1 MSEYKTISEIP
12 YSSERAVIVNVHT
25 LLCTTLAILST
36 RRYMDMPLLVID
48 CPLHNESDAEALR
61 RLQKEYNFDLCCL
74 PLKRH
79 GDTLDDLFLHIASDW
94 IYLVDSD
101 VEILN
106 GEALQMMRT
115 MRSRSLIDNKQ
126 IFGVGMKQVS
136 GYGLPPMEH
145 TYHAERMWIPYCC
158 LNVALVRKEIL
169 SGGSF
174 NIVAK
179 TNLSFA
185 GGIFCKVRNKLKK
198 YNLLRLAN
206 MVDLSLGIFRRR
218 YGGHCIDD
226 TLYDT
231 GALLFESL
239 SDKGVHYVDWSF
251 FSYPAYVTHF
261 CGVTRSAMYKNEPVA
276 VGMNDIKQTILRRLK
291 GEYHF
296 DYNGFYKI

>member
-36 RRYMDMPLLVID
+36 RCYMDMPLLVID

-115 MRSRSLIDNKQ
+115 MRSRSLVDTIL
-126 IFGVGMKQVS
+126 IFGVGMKQLS
-136 GYGLPPMEH
+136 GYGVPPMEH
-145 TYHAERMWIPYCC
+145 TYFSERMWIPYCC
-158 LNVALVRKEIL
+158 LNVTLVRKEIE
-169 SGGSF
+169 SGSSF
-174 NIVAK
+174 NIMSK
-179 TNLSFA
+179 TNLNPIGGDFA
-185 GGIFCKVRNKLKK
+185 RFATNSKNTIFF
-198 YNLLRLAN
+198 RLAHI
-206 MVDLSLGIFRRR
+206 VDLGMSVFRKG
-218 YGGHCIDD
+218 YKGHCIDE

-231 GALLFESL
+231 GALLFKTL
-239 SDKGVHYVDWSF
+239 SDKGLHYIDWVF
-251 FSYPAYVTHF
+251 YSYPAYVTHF
-261 CGVTRSAMYKNEPVA
+261 CGVTRSAIYVNENFA
-276 VGMNDIKQTILRRLK
+276 VGINDIKQTILRRLEE
-291 GEYHF
+291 EYNF
-296 DYNGFYKI
+296 DYNRFYKV